1 MKQLIELA
9 QKIEDKELRKKVLE
23 FLKDPSL
30 SHKDFAKYP
39 KAKIEEVKSVFTVS
53 TPQGVES
60 AERGIVEHSIALAE
74 LCLKTAEIFEKN
86 YGIKLNKDHLLAAA
100 VLHDVPKIF
109 EWKKEKEGFEHT
121 GILLD
126 HTMLGVAEFYK
137 REFPEQVI
145 HIIASHFG
153 ETGPTPPRS
162 FEALIFH
169 HLDSMLSLV
178 EFYLAPKIKQEPL
191 QLVLLDEKMLKE
203 ISEKSEES

>member
-1 MKQLIELA
+1 
-9 QKIEDKELRKKVLE
+9 
-23 FLKDPSL
+23 
-30 SHKDFAKYP
+30 
-39 KAKIEEVKSVFTVS
+39 VKSVFTVS